1 MTTLSTDH
9 TNETKVF
16 AWLLFALCIA
26 TLFPFLGETLFN
38 TRGEPREAVVA
49 LSMIQDGNW
58 VLPVNN
64 GVDLAY
70 KPPFFHWIAALCS
83 LPFGTVSEYTARMPS
98 ALALCAMVMAGYF
111 FYARRCGARVALLMA
126 AVTLGSFE
134 VHRAGIACRVDMV
147 LTCMMV
153 LSLYAL
159 YSWVER
165 GMKGLPLAG
174 IVCLSGAFL
183 SKGPVGAALPCLV
196 VAIFAWMRGRGFWA
210 VLWRMAVVGLLSLVL
225 PAVWYVAA
233 YGQGGE
239 RFLHLVYEENILR
252 LLGKMTYESHV
263 NPWTYNV
270 VTIVSGMLPF
280 TLLLLFSLF
289 AVRWRKVP
297 TAVGPLS
304 TWWKRFRTWTHTV
317 SAVELFTL
325 LSAVV
330 VFVFYCIPKSK
341 RSVYLLPVY
350 PFLAYYTARCMMW
363 LSRSHRTVLH
373 TFNAVMATLAV
384 VLTLVFAAVRMGLVP
399 ESLLAHGKSAASNL
413 AMLAALRD
421 TPLSFAEWAAAAVP
435 LVAAGLYVKYRRHV
449 NAMACTLVLSVFF
462 ALDGVYQPLVL
473 NTKSDRP
480 VADFIARVQPEGRI
494 YSFRTDVCV
503 GNEMHPFTVNFYL
516 ADRVAPFEAFM
527 PESGYV
533 IVGNDEMD
541 EFCKRFP
548 DYAVHLVKDFDHR
561 SCDDHKMMKLYFVQ
575 KHASNN
581 APVASAT
588 ETPSQT
594 PAR

>member
-1 MTTLSTDH
+1 MMHFSDIRPA
-9 TNETKVF
+9 NEQKLF
-16 AWLLFALCIA
+16 AWFLLALCAI

-49 LSMIQDGNW
+49 LSMIHDGNW

-83 LPFGTVSEYTARMPS
+83 LPCGTVSEYTARMPS
-98 ALALCAMVMAGYF
+98 ALALTAMVMGGYL
-111 FYARRCGARVALLMA
+111 FYARRCGARLALLMA
-126 AVTLGSFE
+126 VVTLGSFE
-134 VHRAGIACRVDMV
+134 VHRAGVACRVDMV

-159 YSWVER
+159 FTWVER
-165 GMKGLPLAG
+165 GMKGLPLWG
-174 IVCLSGAFL
+174 TLCLSGAFL

-196 VAIFAWMRGRGFWA
+196 VAVYAWAKGRGFWP

-225 PAVWYVAA
+225 PALWYAAA

-239 RFLHLVYEENILR
+239 RFLRLVYEENILR

-270 VTIVSGMLPF
+270 VTILCGMLPF
-280 TLLLLFSLF
+280 TLLLLIAIFAMKPRFFARLAASLRALKGHFWAKVRAVDDVKLFSF
-289 AVRWRKVP
+289 
-297 TAVGPLS
+297 
-304 TWWKRFRTWTHTV
+304 
-317 SAVELFTL
+317 
-325 LSAVV
+325 LSAAI

-350 PFLAYYTARCMMW
+350 PFLAYYTARAMLR
-363 LSRSHRTVLH
+363 LSRNHRSVLH
-373 TFNAVMATLAV
+373 VFNGVLAV
-384 VLTLVFAAVRMGLVP
+384 LALSLTAAFAAIRLGLVP
-399 ESLLAHGKSAASNL
+399 ESLLEGGKNAAANL
-413 AMLAALRD
+413 AMLSALRHA
-421 TPLSFAEWAAAAVP
+421 PLGPVQWIAVVVP
-435 LVAAGLYVKYRRHV
+435 LIAVAVFLKYRKNV
-449 NAMACTLVLSVFF
+449 NAMAATLVLSTFF

-480 VADFIARVQPEGRI
+480 VAETICKLQPEGRI

-516 ADRVAPFEAFM
+516 GDRVAPFEAFM
-527 PESGYV
+527 PERGYV
-533 IVGNDEMD
+533 IAGNDEMD
-541 EFCKRFP
+541 VFAKRYP
-548 DYAVHLVKDFDHR
+548 AYRTRLVEDFHHR
-561 SCDDHKMMKLYFVQ
+561 SCDDHKMLKLYFVE
-575 KHASNN
+575 KLPTAEAAAHPVPAS
-581 APVASAT
+581 
-588 ETPSQT
+588 
-594 PAR
+594 

>member
-1 MTTLSTDH
+1 MTIPTLHDTR
-9 TNETKVF
+9 ETQVF
-16 AWLLFALCIA
+16 AWLLFAICLF

-49 LSMIQDGNW
+49 LSMINDGNW

-83 LPFGTVSEYTARMPS
+83 LPFGTVNEYAARMPS
-98 ALALCAMVMAGYF
+98 ALALTAMVMAGYF

-153 LSLYAL
+153 LSLYTL
-159 YSWVER
+159 YAWVER
-165 GMKGLPLAG
+165 GMKGLPLLG
-174 IVCLSGAFL
+174 ILCLSGAFL

-196 VAIFAWMRGRGFWA
+196 VAIFAWTRGRGFFP
-210 VLWRMAVVGLLSLVL
+210 VLWRMAVVGVLSLVL
-225 PAVWYVAA
+225 PALWYVSA
-233 YGQGGE
+233 YQQGGE

-270 VTIVSGMLPF
+270 VTIVSGLLPF

-289 AVRWRKVP
+289 AVEWRKVP
-297 TAVGPLS
+297 AAVGPLR
-304 TWWKRFRTWTHTV
+304 TAGKRCCQWMRTTN
-317 SAVELFTL
+317 AVELFTF

-350 PFLAYYTARCMMW
+350 PFLAYYIARCMMW
-363 LSRSHRTVLH
+363 LSRNHRKVLH
-373 TFNAVMATLAV
+373 TFNGTMAALAV
-384 VLTLVFAAVRMGLVP
+384 VLTLLFAAIRMGFVP
-399 ESLLAHGKSAASNL
+399 ESLLSHGKSAAANL
-413 AMLAALRD
+413 AMLSALR
-421 TPLSFAEWAAAAVP
+421 TAPLSFAEWIAVAAP
-435 LVAAGLYVKYRRHV
+435 LVAVAVYVKHRQQV

-480 VADFIARVQPEGRI
+480 VADFIARLQPEGRI
-494 YSFRTDVCV
+494 YSYRTDVCV

-516 ADRVAPFEAFM
+516 GDRVAPFEAFM
-527 PESGYV
+527 PESGYIV
-533 IVGNDEMD
+533 VGNDEMD
-541 EFCKRFP
+541 DFGKRFP
-548 DYAVHLVKDFDHR
+548 DYSVQLVKDFTHR
-561 SCDDHKMMKLYFVQ
+561 SCDDHKMLKLYFV
-575 KHASNN
+575 KKRSTDASSVE
-581 APVASAT
+581 PTS

-594 PAR
+594 SAR

>member
-1 MTTLSTDH
+1 MNLPNPDNTRETRTL
-9 TNETKVF
+9 
-16 AWLLFALCIA
+16 AWLLLGICLV
-26 TLFPFLGETLFN
+26 TLFPFLGDTLFN

-49 LSMIQDGNW
+49 LSMIHDGNW

-98 ALALCAMVMAGYF
+98 ALALTAITLAGYF
-111 FYARRCGARVALLMA
+111 FYARRQNARIALLMA
-126 AVTLGSFE
+126 AVSLGTFE
-134 VHRAGIACRVDMV
+134 VHRAGVACRVDMV

-153 LSLYAL
+153 LSLYTL
-159 YSWVER
+159 YAWMER
-165 GMKGLPLAG
+165 GMKGLPLLG
-174 IVCLSGAFL
+174 ILCLSGAFL

-196 VAIFAWMRGRGFWA
+196 IAVFGWMSGRGFWA
-210 VLWRMAVVGLLSLVL
+210 VLWRIAVVGILSLVL

-233 YGQGGE
+233 YQQGGE

-263 NPWTYNV
+263 NAWPYNV
-270 VTIVSGMLPF
+270 VTIVCGLLPF
-280 TLLLLFSLF
+280 TLLLLFALF
-289 AVRWRKVP
+289 AVNWKKRP
-297 TAVGPLS
+297 AALGPVG
-304 TWWKRFRTWTHTV
+304 TWWKRFRAWLSTV
-317 SAVELFTL
+317 DDVQLFTF
-325 LSAVV
+325 LSAAV

-350 PFLAYYTARCMMW
+350 PFLAYYIARCMTW
-363 LSRSHRTVLH
+363 LSRSHRRVLH
-373 TFNAVMATLAV
+373 TFNGLMATLAV
-384 VLTLVFAAVRMGLVP
+384 VLTLLFVAVRMGAVP
-399 ESLLAHGKSAASNL
+399 ESAVAHGKSGAANA
-413 AMLAALRD
+413 AMLAALH
-421 TPLSFAEWAAAAVP
+421 TAPLSFMQWIAAAVP
-435 LVAAGLYVKYRRHV
+435 VVAVAVYIKWRKEV

-480 VADFIARVQPEGRI
+480 VADAIARIQPEGRI

-516 ADRVAPFEAFM
+516 GDRVAPFEAFM

-533 IVGNDEMD
+533 VVGNDEMD
-541 EFCKRFP
+541 EFARRFP
-548 DYAVHLVKDFDHR
+548 LYSARLVKDFGHR
-561 SCDDHKMMKLYFVQ
+561 SCDDHKMLKLYFVQ
-575 KHASNN
+575 KT
-581 APVASAT
+581 APAKPSADT
-588 ETPSQT
+588 SAQ
-594 PAR
+594 